1 MKAYELKR
9 RLRKTRGKVGFV
21 GFLYLIG
28 TIAMTALAALPMFA
42 INGTWLWSGNFWWY
56 VKEVFKA
63 PRDWFSFGVAA
74 LYAIM
79 LLTVA
84 INFLRSFGQLG
95 KLYAKRSK
103 QAKGYNRNLCAM
115 DEMGKL
121 FSSSFCAIV
130 SVHFLI
136 FIVQPYGAVRIT
148 KVAYAMV
155 AVGLFFHFVC
165 GLMGGKTS
173 VFNQN
178 KLTGE
183 VVEEKRP
190 CKLFVYFF
198 RNLVQ
203 IAAICAIVFY
213 FVWNCNFNEIVVGAL
228 AKQNPFRGGIMK
240 VVVPLALELAMV
252 LWILVLIKH
261 ATNVTEFNRFGIEG
275 EGMKN
280 FRVFSLFVALTAG
293 GWYVVE
299 RFFNKTNPSWAF
311 AIIAGVAFVAFLMD
325 CIFKS
330 KPPKKEEQ
338 EEEVALQQ
346 SQYPYMQPMVM
357 PAQNAPVQTYQQPT
371 QQTQFQPIYIPIY
384 CPYPPA
390 QCAPQGA
397 PTVSGTPVESVEAT
411 YAKPIHNV
419 MQPMPAPEY
428 LRPMPS
434 PYAQA
439 MEQQAAQAPAPA
451 PAVEEKEDE
460 AVTELDPRKEWK
472 VRCPRCGKELMVRE
486 TSPYH
491 RCPACDKV
499 FKLQRFR
506 TYTKKTEE

>member
-1 MKAYELKR
+1 
-9 RLRKTRGKVGFV
+9 
-21 GFLYLIG
+21 
-28 TIAMTALAALPMFA
+28 
-42 INGTWLWSGNFWWY
+42 
-56 VKEVFKA
+56 
-63 PRDWFSFGVAA
+63 
-74 LYAIM
+74 M

-115 DEMGKL
+115 DEMGKR

-203 IAAICAIVFY
+203 IAAVCAIVFY

-439 MEQQAAQAPAPA
+439 MEQQAAQAPPPA

-460 AVTELDPRKEWK
+460 AYAELERSI
-472 VRCPRCGKELMVRE
+472 VAKELMVRE